1 MGVIKFPPFYVL
13 RALREQEER
22 MRIIMW
28 GDQRIRAIL
37 CFARAARTG
46 GTHAHNYVGRS
57 EN

>member
-1 MGVIKFPPFYVL
+1 
-13 RALREQEER
+13 

-57 EN
+57 GN